1 MQESFGTTR
10 AKVNTKLERV
20 LPSKS
25 DLVTIFPTL
34 IRSSLIGTLIGAI
47 PGTGGDIASWVGYNE
62 AKRWSKH
69 PEQFGDG
76 APDGIAAPESANNAI
91 SGGALIPLLSL
102 GIPGDAGTAVM
113 LSALMMQGVVPGPM
127 LFTEQTGTVY
137 TIIVGLF
144 FANLWMCLLGYSAIR
159 GFAKI
164 GNVSNTYLTPIVF
177 VFCVVGTYALNNNI
191 LDIFM
196 MMILAWWLMCSSSED
211 RLRVVAYVLIK
222 CDFPMPPIILGLILG
237 SLAEKNM
244 QRALVISDGNISVF
258 FTRPISLVLIV
269 ISVISLL
276 WPVISPVIKKRRA
289 NQAK

>member
-1 MQESFGTTR
+1 M
-10 AKVNTKLERV
+10 
-20 LPSKS
+20 
-25 DLVTIFPTL
+25 
-34 IRSSLIGTLIGAI
+34 IGAI

-69 PEQFGDG
+69 PEKFGEG
-76 APDGIAAPESANNAI
+76 VPEGIAAPEAANNAI
-91 SGGALIPLLSL
+91 SGGALIPLLTL

-113 LSALMMQGVVPGPM
+113 LSALMMQGVVPGPT

-137 TIIVGLF
+137 TIIAGLF
-144 FANLWMCLLGYSAIR
+144 FANIAMCILGYGAIR

-196 MMILAWWLMCSSSED
+196 MMIFGA
-211 RLRVVAYVLIK
+211 VAFFLIK

-237 SLAEKNM
+237 NLAEKNL
-244 QRALVISDGNISVF
+244 QRALVISDGSISIF
-258 FTRPISLVLIV
+258 FTRPISLVLII
-269 ISVISLL
+269 ISVFSLL
-276 WPVISPVIKKRRA
+276 WPIIHPLLKKKPA
-289 NQAK
+289 EK

>member
-1 MQESFGTTR
+1 M
-10 AKVNTKLERV
+10 L
-20 LPSKS
+20 
-25 DLVTIFPTL
+25 
-34 IRSSLIGTLIGAI
+34 RSSIIGTIIGAI

-69 PEQFGDG
+69 PEKFGEG
-76 APDGIAAPESANNAI
+76 APEGIAAPESANNAI
-91 SGGALIPLLSL
+91 SGGALIPLLTL

-113 LSALMMQGVVPGPM
+113 LSALMMQGVVPGP
-127 LFTEQTGTVY
+127 
-137 TIIVGLF
+137 I
-144 FANLWMCLLGYSAIR
+144 GYSAIR

-196 MMILAWWLMCSSSED
+196 MMIFG
-211 RLRVVAYVLIK
+211 VVAYVLIK

-237 SLAEKNM
+237 SLAEKNL

-276 WPVISPVIKKRRA
+276 WPVIKKRRA